1 MNSYTIKEKLIPCD
15 DVWDVIVAG
24 GGPSG
29 SAAAAAAAREGAK
42 TLLIEQTGCLGGM
55 GTSGLVPAWCP
66 FSDGEKFIYGGI
78 AKRVFEASKKGMAH
92 VPDDAIHGWLP
103 LDPEALKR
111 IYDDLVTQSGAKIL
125 FNTQVAAVE
134 SDDGETIEAIIVANK
149 SGLSA
154 YKAKVFVDCTGDGD
168 LAAWA
173 GAEYKKGDEET
184 GDLQPAT
191 LCFILS
197 NADSYAFTNGQEP
210 LNNNKAGN
218 WRFKES
224 AIFKILD
231 SGKYPEIKDASM
243 CGNLIGP
250 GTIGI
255 NSGHVFGVD
264 NTNPESTSKALMIG
278 RKTSAALRNALAEF
292 NPKIFANAHLTSTGS
307 LLGIRETRRIVGDY
321 YLTIEDY
328 FRRRSFPDE
337 IARNSYKIDV
347 HASRGDLQDTKS
359 YEGFQKYDNDD
370 ETLKG
375 LYTSFGKG
383 ESHGIPYRCLTPK
396 GLKNILIAGRCIS
409 TDRKVQGSVRVMPA
423 CLSTGEAAGMAAAH
437 AVKQISVDVHAVDT
451 KYLRERL
458 IEVGGYLT

>member
-1 MNSYTIKEKLIPCD
+1 MSSYTIKDKSIAYD
-15 DVWDVIVAG
+15 DSWDVIVAG

-78 AKRVFEASKKGMAH
+78 AKKVFGASKKGMAH

-111 IYDDLVTQSGAKIL
+111 IYDDLVTQSGAVIL
-125 FNTQVAAVE
+125 FNTQIAAVE
-134 SDDGETIEAIIVANK
+134 TEDGKTLDAVIAANK
-149 SGLSA
+149 SGLTA
-154 YKAKVFVDCTGDGD
+154 YKAKVFIDCTGDGD

-173 GAEYKKGDEET
+173 GAEFKKGGEKSGE
-184 GDLQPAT
+184 LQPAT

-197 NADSYAFTNGQEP
+197 NIDSYAFMSGKESS
-210 LNNNKAGN
+210 NNILTGN

-250 GTIGI
+250 GTVGI

-264 NTNPESTSKALMIG
+264 NTNPENVSKALMTG
-278 RKTSAALRNALAEF
+278 RKTSAALRDALAEF
-292 NPKIFANAHLTSTGS
+292 NPQIFANSHLTSTGA
-307 LLGIRETRRIVGDY
+307 LIGIRETRRILGDY
-321 YLTIEDY
+321 YLTIDDY
-328 FRRRSFPDE
+328 FQRRSFPDE
-337 IARNSYKIDV
+337 IARNSYKIDI
-347 HASRGDLQDTKS
+347 HASRGDMQETKS
-359 YEGFQKYDNDD
+359 YEGFEKYDKDD
-370 ETLKG
+370 DTNNG
-375 LYTSFGKG
+375 LYTSFGNG
-383 ESHGIPYRCLTPK
+383 DSHGIPYRCLTPK
-396 GLKNILIAGRCIS
+396 GIKNILIAGRCIS
-409 TDRKVQGSVRVMPA
+409 TDRKVQGSVRVMPT
-423 CLSTGEAAGMAAAH
+423 CLTTGEAAGIAAAH
-437 AVKQISVDVHAVDT
+437 AANQKNIDVHTVDT
-451 KYLRERL
+451 KYLRGRL
-458 IEVGGYLT
+458 IDEGGYLP